1 MLGIRYIKFDPTQYA
16 IHYKGGKIVRE
27 GAGLSFFY
35 FAPSASL
42 VALPLQ
48 TNDAPFMFE
57 EITSDFQEIT
67 LQGQV
72 TYRIKEPA
80 KTAALINHTLD
91 KSGNRYA
98 TQDPE
103 KLQLRI
109 MNAAQVLTRSRVEKM
124 PLRETLAGSAE
135 LADSVLAGLVELPE
149 ILSLGIEILGLSILA
164 IRPNPETARALEADA
179 REQLM
184 KEADDAIYARRNASV
199 EHERSIKENEL
210 RTEKAIQEKR
220 NELESEQT
228 AHEIAIENK
237 RKELVVQA
245 AENSRAESEAKAFAV
260 EALVSAMESAD
271 PAVVQAM
278 VAGGIEPDRLIANAF
293 QELARNSDK
302 IGNLNIS
309 PELLNGL
316 LQERG

>member
-1 MLGIRYIKFDPTQYA
+1 MFGVRYIKFDPTQYV
-16 IHYKGGKIVRE
+16 IQYKAGKVVRE

-35 FAPSASL
+35 FAPSVSL

-48 TNDAPFMFE
+48 TSDAPFMFE
-57 EITSDFQEIT
+57 ETTSDFQEIT
-67 LQGQV
+67 IQGQV
-72 TYRIKEPA
+72 TYRIKEPQ

-91 KSGNRYA
+91 STGQAYA

-109 MNAAQVLTRSRVEKM
+109 MNAVQVLTHSRVEKM
-124 PLRETLAGSAE
+124 PLRKTLAASAE
-135 LADSVLAGLVELPE
+135 LGESIIAELAGLPE
-149 ILSLGIEILGLSILA
+149 IVSLGVEVLGISILA
-164 IRPNPETARALEADA
+164 IKPNPETARALEAEA
-179 REQLM
+179 REQLL
-184 KEADDAIYARRNASV
+184 KEADDAIYIRRNASV

-220 NELESEQT
+220 NELEAEQT

-245 AENSRAESEAKAFAV
+245 AENSRTESEAKAFAV
-260 EALVSAMESAD
+260 EALVKAMQAAD

-278 VAGGIEPDRLIANAF
+278 VAGGIKPDRLIANAF
-293 QELARNSDK
+293 SELAKNSEK

-309 PELLNGL
+309 PDLLSELIQDRN
-316 LQERG
+316 